1 MRIKTDGRPAP
12 GMQQVFPQCP
22 TRASTCISDVLG
34 VGPAGFYEMQSH
46 ALTAHR
52 PDMEGNKNAPDG
64 WEEPS
69 IFLEADAPITA
80 VNAPGA
86 CL

>member
-1 MRIKTDGRPAP
+1 MCWAWAP
-12 GMQQVFPQCP
+12 Q
-22 TRASTCISDVLG
+22 A
-34 VGPAGFYEMQSH
+34 SH

-52 PDMEGNKNAPDG
+52 PDMGGNGNAPDG

-69 IFLEADAPITA
+69 IFFLEADAPITA

-86 CL
+86 RL